1 MTKIEALNEAIESL
15 DCHQDEAY
23 EGGEREDPDIAK
35 WIQKKLDAMEIL
47 SQLKEEFFHE

>member
-15 DCHQDEAY
+15 DCHQEESY
-23 EGGEREDPDIAK
+23 EGGEREDPAIAA

-47 SQLKEEFFHE
+47 TQLKQEHFNE